1 MQFPNRPYLLIG
13 LLALTSACAQPDAG
27 DTDEQQAL
35 ASAEIAEIPVTTAN
49 EAAIV
54 DFLAGQEMADVGRN
68 QEANELFRSAV
79 ENDPTFAFGYLNIAY
94 TGTSADEFNSN
105 VELAMENIASA
116 SDGERLLIE
125 IGAAFIDND
134 TDEAL
139 ALAKQLVG
147 AYPNSPR
154 AWLNLGGV
162 LVGRQENES
171 AREAFMKALELDS
184 SMYAAHAS
192 LAGSYLFGDPKDF
205 VQAKAHAE
213 HATTLLPEEA
223 KGYELLG
230 DTYRAMGELET
241 ARASYSSAL
250 EKDPSLSVAALKKGH
265 INSFL
270 GNYDEARAD
279 YELGVAGATA
289 ENKGFYAVYGAFVAV
304 HAGAPGEAIA
314 ELVGIADAAE
324 ALGIRDDQVISVQ
337 MFALTNAAQIA
348 IYHELFE
355 AAKEILA
362 AREAIQQANIE
373 LVEDPTFTRLQQANK
388 LFWQARLA
396 LKMGDFE
403 TAGARAGEQ
412 EALLEPD
419 GNPLRFQGYHQLL
432 GMIALE
438 QGNDEEAIAHL
449 SEANLNDVFVTYLMA
464 VAQEGAGNTEEATKL
479 FTQVADNNFNSVGY
493 ALVRRDAVKKAGMSP

>member
-1 MQFPNRPYLLIG
+1 MQFPSRLYLLTG
-13 LLALTSACAQPDAG
+13 LLALTGACAQPDAG

-49 EAAIV
+49 EAAMV
-54 DFLAGQEMADVGRN
+54 DFLAGQGMADVGRN
-68 QEANELFRSAV
+68 QDANELFRSAV

-105 VELAMENIASA
+105 VELAMENVPSA

-125 IGAAFIDND
+125 IGAAFTDND

-139 ALAKQLVG
+139 ALARQLVE

-154 AWLNLGGV
+154 AWLSLGGV

-184 SMYAAHAS
+184 SMYVVHAS
-192 LAGSYLFGDPKDF
+192 LAGSYVFGNPKDF
-205 VQAKAHAE
+205 AQAKAHAE
-213 HATTLLPEEA
+213 HATTVLPEEA

-230 DTYRAMGELET
+230 DTYRAMSELET

-250 EKDPSLSVAALKKGH
+250 EKDPRLGVAALKKGH

-279 YELGVAGATA
+279 YDLGIAEAKA
-289 ENKGFYAVYGAFVAV
+289 ENKGFYAVYRAFVSV

-314 ELVGIADAAE
+314 ELQGIVDAAE
-324 ALGIRDDQVISVQ
+324 GLGVRDDQVISIQ

-355 AAKEILA
+355 AAKAILA
-362 AREAIQQANIE
+362 AREAVQQANIE
-373 LVEDPTFTRLQQANK
+373 LVGDPTFTRGQQANT
-388 LFWQARLA
+388 LFWQASLA

-403 TAGARAGEQ
+403 TASAKADEQ
-412 EALLEPD
+412 KALLEPD
-419 GNPLRFQGYHQLL
+419 RNPLRFQGYHQLL

-438 QGNDEEAIAHL
+438 QGKPEEAIAHL
-449 SEANLNDVFVTYLMA
+449 SEANLNDEFVNYLMA
-464 VAQEGAGNTEEATKL
+464 VAQEGAGNTEEATRL
-479 FTQVADNNFNSVGY
+479 FTQVANFNFNSVGY
-493 ALVRRDAVKKAGMSP
+493 ALVRQDAMKKAGMSP

>member
-1 MQFPNRPYLLIG
+1 MQFPSRPYLLIG
-13 LLALTSACAQPDAG
+13 LLALTGACAQPDANYTEG
-27 DTDEQQAL
+27 QQAL
-35 ASAEIAEIPVTTAN
+35 ASAEIGDIPVTTAN
-49 EAAIV
+49 EAARV

-79 ENDPTFAFGYLNIAY
+79 EIDPTFAFGYLNIAN
-94 TGTSADEFNSN
+94 TATSADEFTSN
-105 VELAMENIASA
+105 VELAMANAASA

-125 IGAAFIDND
+125 IGDAFTDND
-134 TDEAL
+134 ADKAL

-162 LVGRQENES
+162 LGARQENES
-171 AREAFMKALELDS
+171 AREAFMKALELNS
-184 SMYAAHAS
+184 GMYAAHAS
-192 LAGSYLFGDPKDF
+192 LATSYTFGDPKDF
-205 VQAKAHAE
+205 GQAKAHAE

-250 EKDPSLSVAALKKGH
+250 EKDPDLGVAALKKGH

-279 YELGVAGATA
+279 YDLGIAKAKA
-289 ENKGFYAVYGAFVAV
+289 ETKGSYAVYRAFVSL
-304 HAGAPGEAIA
+304 HAGAPSEAIA
-314 ELVGIADAAE
+314 ELQGIADAAE
-324 ALGIRDDQVISVQ
+324 GLGIRDDQVISIQ

-348 IYHELFE
+348 IYHDLFE

-362 AREAIQQANIE
+362 AREAVQQANIE
-373 LVEDPTFTRLQQANK
+373 LVGDPTFTSGQQANT
-388 LFWQARLA
+388 LFWQATLA

-403 TAGARAGEQ
+403 TAGAKAAEQ
-412 EALLEPD
+412 KALLEPFR
-419 GNPLRFQGYHQLL
+419 NPLRLQGYHQLM

-438 QGNDEEAIAHL
+438 QGNAEEAIAHL
-449 SEANLNDVFVTYLMA
+449 GEANLNNVFVTYLMA
-464 VAQEGAGNTEEATKL
+464 VAQEGAGNAEKATGL
-479 FTQVADNNFNSVGY
+479 FTEVANNNFNSVGY
-493 ALVRRDAVKKAGMSP
+493 ALVRRDAMKRAGM